1 MNYSH
6 TVDGVVGTMRSVLG
20 QMPAPVVVVT
30 AYVGG
35 RPWGVTASS
44 FTSVALDPPTV
55 SVCLFSHTAIVQAAK
70 LQGRMGI
77 SVLSSDQVHVARAA
91 ATPGAP
97 KFLENFSP
105 EAEWWTEGGVPLP
118 VTDRRWDPH
127 DGLTVPAAPSVHG
140 AIAHFDCWVS
150 QSVTIGDHDV
160 LFGTVVGVRAAE
172 DSSKETL
179 VYARRNFY
187 SLSDSPLEG

>member
-1 MNYSH
+1 
-6 TVDGVVGTMRSVLG
+6 MRAVLG
-20 QMPAPVVVVT
+20 GMPASVVVVT

-44 FTSVALDPPTV
+44 FSAVALDPPTV
-55 SVCLFSHTAIVQAAK
+55 SVCLFSHTALVQAAK

-77 SVLSSDQVHVARAA
+77 SVLATDQVHIARAA
-91 ATPGAP
+91 AAPGAP
-97 KFLENFSP
+97 KFLEHFSP
-105 EAEWWTEGGVPLP
+105 EGEWWTEGGVPLP

-127 DGLTVPAAPSVHG
+127 DGLTAPAAPSVHG

-150 QSVTIGDHDV
+150 QIVTIGDHDV
-160 LFGTVVGVRAAE
+160 LFGTVAGVRAAD
-172 DSSKETL
+172 DSKQPL